1 MKIELTPGIALRFRL
16 AAKEFPDPI
25 HYSTSYGGQWESD
38 WCVVFTADGSA
49 GVTRLT
55 LADSMKEFYC
65 ANPGRMYP
73 PWRQGGSTVV
83 AWAYLSESREAIAQA
98 VQP

>member
-1 MKIELTPGIALRFRL
+1 MKIELIPGNALCFRM
-16 AAKEFPDPI
+16 AAQEFPDPKN
-25 HYSTSYGGQWESD
+25 YSTSYGGQWDSD

-55 LADSMKEFYC
+55 VADSMKDFYC

-73 PWRQGGSTVV
+73 PWRQGGNAVV
-83 AWAYLSESREAIAQA
+83 AWAYLSELRAAIAQA